1 MLLLL
6 WSLSLFCSKKVL
18 DSWNLV
24 VQWLLK
30 SSQNKLWENGGLVN
44 ASGVWTNTTG
54 LTCMDLLMNWPPGIQ
69 LSVFKD
75 GIFQEPDYKRLQFA
89 AGCQMDLVMS
99 AHQPCPINYTSTAVN
114 FCILMSV
121 LFFFLKTAG
130 NVHCLT
136 GTILCS
142 LNGWHTAFITCIV
155 TVWTWTSQQGMSEL
169 GVHRKTDYKTT
180 SAKTLR

>member
-6 WSLSLFCSKKVL
+6 WSLSLFCSKKML

-121 LFFFLKTAG
+121 LFFFFFKDSRECALSDRNNPVQPKRLTYSIYYLYSHCLDMDITAG
-130 NVHCLT
+130 NVWAR
-136 GTILCS
+136 S
-142 LNGWHTAFITCIV
+142 
-155 TVWTWTSQQGMSEL
+155 S
-169 GVHRKTDYKTT
+169 
-180 SAKTLR
+180 